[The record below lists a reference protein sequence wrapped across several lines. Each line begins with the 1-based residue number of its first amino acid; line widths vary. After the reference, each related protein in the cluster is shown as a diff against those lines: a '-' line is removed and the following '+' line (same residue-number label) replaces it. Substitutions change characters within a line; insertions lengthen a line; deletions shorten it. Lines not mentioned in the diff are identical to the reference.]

1 MEPLVHFTVPFVAL
15 TLMGVSPRKA
25 IPLALL
31 ALLPD
36 LDALLL
42 VHRSVSHSLVVMAAV
57 MVPIMVVAYRAGL
70 RLRTWALAFFSLA
83 SHSFLDLFSGSTPI
97 LWPLYDRAVDV
108 QAELITHIGGSI
120 SFDASFKVWT
130 EPISFSVG
138 PSLDAPIFTGGG
150 LVVSAVLI
158 SAVFFKFFRDLRLR
172 PLSAVELLPNG
183 AGGYEQLNAGSSAGS
198 LDAVRGYEVLRPDD
212 VTVVIPTLN
221 EAEAIGLVLDE
232 LRQEGYRKVL
242 IVDGYSR
249 DGTDK
254 IALSKGARVIY
265 QHGVGKTGALMTA
278 VEHVDTPYILV
289 MDGDY
294 TYNPKDIRKLL
305 IHGKFYA
312 LVMGARDGRN
322 ISRLHRFGNWVI
334 TKTFNLLFGTGL
346 SDVFSGMYL
355 LNVNFARQIDLRSRG
370 FSTEV
375 EIAVQA
381 AVEDRITQVP
391 IDYRRRI
398 GRGKLSTWR
407 HGFSILIS
415 VIRLA
420 QRYNPI
426 LLLSAVGASAIIP
439 AIIILAFVVLRLLM
453 FGVWHSGW
461 ALLGTML
468 LLFSAQ
474 FLALG
479 TMAFMVKRVERR
491 ILQRIEREK
500 SPA

>member
-15 TLMGVSPRKA
+15 TLVGVSPKKA

-57 MVPIMVVAYRAGL
+57 MVPLMLVAY

-83 SHSFLDLFSGSTPI
+83 SHSFLDLFSGATPI
-97 LWPLYDRAVDV
+97 LWPLYDKAVDI
-108 QAELITHIGGSI
+108 QAALITHIGGSI
-120 SFDASFKVWT
+120 SFDANVKIWT
-130 EPISFSVG
+130 EPINFSVG

-150 LVVSAVLI
+150 LVLSAVLI
-158 SAVFFKFFRDLRLR
+158 SAVFFKFFRDLRLS

-183 AGGYEQLNAGSSAGS
+183 AGGYERLNAGSSTGS
-198 LDAVRGYEVLRPDD
+198 LESVGGYGGVQPDD

-221 EAEAIGLVLDE
+221 EAGAIGLVLDE

-242 IVDGYSR
+242 VVDGYSR

-265 QHGVGKTGALMTA
+265 QHGFGKTGALMTA
-278 VEHVDTPYILV
+278 MEHVDTPYILV

-294 TYNPKDIRKLL
+294 TYNPKDIQKLL
-305 IHGKFYA
+305 IHGRFYA
-312 LVMGARDGRN
+312 LVIGARDRRN

-346 SDVFSGMYL
+346 SDVCSGMYL
-355 LNVNFARQIDLRSRG
+355 LNVKFARQIDLRSRG

-375 EIAVQA
+375 EIAAQA

-391 IDYRRRI
+391 IEYRRRV

-407 HGFSILIS
+407 HGFSILAS

-426 LLLSAVGASAIIP
+426 LLFSAIGASAIIP
-439 AIIILAFVVLRLLM
+439 AIIILAFVVIRLLM

-491 ILQRIEREK
+491 ILQRIEGEK
-500 SPA
+500 SLGG